1 MADQTSPKI
10 SSLTAITTG
19 ANGEDHVYALDENGR
34 AWRITVKGN
43 APVTG
48 WSRLPPL
55 PALPS
60 D

>member
-1 MADQTSPKI
+1 MADQSAPKI
-10 SSLTAITTG
+10 SFLTAVTTG
-19 ANGEDHVYALDENGR
+19 PNGEDHVYAIDDSGR

-48 WSRLPPL
+48 WSRLPSL